1 MPSRFMLYVGHIT
14 GFVII
19 MFGIWWV
26 MGNISGLP
34 EYKLVAALA
43 ALTGLVLN
51 HFRWWRLSSRSEN
64 REIIQKMNHLVISN
78 YVVLLLICVLLDI

>member
-1 MPSRFMLYVGHIT
+1 
-14 GFVII
+14 